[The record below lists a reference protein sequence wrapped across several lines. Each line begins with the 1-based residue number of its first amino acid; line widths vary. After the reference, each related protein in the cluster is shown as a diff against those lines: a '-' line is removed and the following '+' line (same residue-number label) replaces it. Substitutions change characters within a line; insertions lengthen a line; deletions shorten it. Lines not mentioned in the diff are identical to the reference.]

1 MHLSK
6 HVTVE
11 EFEQSN
17 TATRKGINNKMS
29 NEQTNN
35 ASRLCINVFEP
46 LREALGNKPI
56 QISSGFRSIALN
68 KRIGGSSTSQHC
80 KGEAMDLKID
90 SKGFFYIKDNL
101 NFDQL
106 IWEFG
111 TTDQPSWVHVSYSTN
126 NRKQVLRA
134 IKSGGKTKYLPFK

>member
-111 TTDQPSWVHVSYSTN
+111 TTDQPSWVHVSHSTN